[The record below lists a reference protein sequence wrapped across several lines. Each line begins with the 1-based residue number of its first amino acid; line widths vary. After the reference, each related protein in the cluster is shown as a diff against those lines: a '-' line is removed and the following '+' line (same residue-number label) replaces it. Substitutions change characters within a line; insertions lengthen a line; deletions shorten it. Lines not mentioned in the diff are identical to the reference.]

1 MHKRIIIA
9 SAFILL
15 IICTAKS
22 QSAYFLSN
30 PTLTPDAQTVI
41 FCFEGDLWKAYV
53 NNGQAVRLTA
63 MQGNETSPR
72 VSPDGKWIAFSG
84 RQYGNADVFV
94 MPINGGTINFYGS
107 LPDNYKVVVSDNYPH
122 IGKILSEDEAQ
133 LTVLA
138 KQAFDLALFAKGML
152 K

>member
-1 MHKRIIIA
+1 
-9 SAFILL
+9 
-15 IICTAKS
+15 
-22 QSAYFLSN
+22 
-30 PTLTPDAQTVI
+30 
-41 FCFEGDLWKAYV
+41 
-53 NNGQAVRLTA
+53 